1 MSNVEE
7 KRYHWLKLKED
18 FFEEDAIEWLEEQEN
33 GKEYVLFYLKL
44 CLKSIKSNGILI
56 RRVGTMLVP
65 YDTHKLSEMT
75 KTDFD
80 TVVVAMKLF
89 REIGLVEI
97 QDSGEIYLT
106 ELNEMIGSEAKSTSR
121 SRLCRERKRYES
133 EIIGTLQCNADATLV
148 QHNCNADA
156 TLMQQ
161 NCNTDIDIEKELD
174 IDKDIEKEKEKEKD
188 IDNNIS
194 PPVKETRH
202 KYGTYNNVL
211 LSDTDMEKL
220 KTEFPDWQERIERL
234 SEYIASKGKSYQNH
248 LATIRSWARK
258 DAKQAVKSY
267 GTRTAAEKNEGF
279 CFNQNEDSLDD
290 LF

>member
-44 CLKSIKSNGILI
+44 CLKSIKSKGILI

-148 QHNCNADA
+148 EHNCNADA

-161 NCNTDIDIEKELD
+161 NCNTDIDIDIDIDKELELD
-174 IDKDIEKEKEKEKD
+174 IDKEKD
-188 IDNNIS
+188 KSKENIIS
-194 PPVKETRH
+194 PPAKEPRH
-202 KYGTYNNVL
+202 KYGTYNNVF
-211 LSDTDMEKL
+211 LSDTDLEKL

-234 SEYIASKGKSYQNH
+234 SEYIASTGKSYKNH
-248 LATIRSWARK
+248 LATIRSWAKK
-258 DAKQAVKSY
+258 DNRQAVKSY
-267 GTRTAAEKNEGF
+267 GTRTAAEKNKGF